1 MTEALEWTK
10 ETTDFSMGLAF
21 GGMFVEELRAAL

>member
-10 ETTDFSMGLAF
+10 ETTDFSMGITF
-21 GGMFVEELRAAL
+21 GGMFAEKLRAAL